1 MEEFSIDGSDGWNG
15 IFIHEVACQYVS
27 ASIKFQNKDKASAA
41 TNKQT
46 VMVYMY
52 E

>member
-41 TNKQT
+41 GQYKQ
-46 VMVYMY
+46 
-52 E
+52 